1 MFSRNSYAIASLALA
16 VVAIASC
23 GKSGPAVTA
32 AGSAA
37 ASSSAQPDIQL
48 ARKNDLTSDPSLERV
63 AAAVA
68 LPEGGLL
75 ALANRGGAGS
85 FIYKFSSS
93 GALTWRKEVSAL
105 LATAVGISSDG
116 TYWVAGVVRDTSQPG
131 SQRLTDFAQ
140 RVSPE
145 GEVSQPTLLSG
156 PTDARL
162 FHCAT
167 EHDDKFIQ
175 LSTVDTLDE
184 YFRMEVPAVSVTN
197 SSGTRLWE
205 TLIPV
210 DQGHHLEATPQQLS
224 YCAGIFVVGDDRIL
238 AAQRIQVLPDVKTK
252 EEILKEFA
260 SGIHLRPGTLLV
272 ALDMAG
278 KEAARIRRD
287 NAIGALLVPTATG
300 AVLFET
306 SYKKPG
312 LSDFPGVVDQQ
323 MRMFAYDPN
332 LKETRTPILIDD
344 SLLDVIATAY
354 STPEGGFL
362 FAACSGK
369 LGNIFV
375 RYVSSEGVVS
385 PKRAFPELGP
395 CAEGFYKFAAGEH
408 SNEVLLLVQTPN
420 QGNRLLTL
428 KYSN

>member
-1 MFSRNSYAIASLALA
+1 MFSRNSYAITSLALA

-48 ARKNDLTSDPSLERV
+48 ARKNDLTSDPLLERV

-75 ALANRGGAGS
+75 AVSNRRGGGS
-85 FIYKFSSS
+85 FVYKFSSS
-93 GALTWRKEVSAL
+93 GALTWRKDVSAL
-105 LATAVGISSDG
+105 AAKAVGVLSDG
-116 TYWVAGVVRDTSQPG
+116 TYWIAGIVQASDPPG
-131 SQRLTDFAQ
+131 NKGLSDFAQ
-140 RVSPE
+140 QISPE
-145 GEVSQPTLLSG
+145 GEISKQVVLSG
-156 PTDARL
+156 PGAAR
-162 FHCAT
+162 FFQCAT
-167 EHDDKFIQ
+167 EHNKKFIQ
-175 LSTVDTLDE
+175 ISTVDTLDE
-184 YFRMEVPAVSVTN
+184 YFRMEVPALSVTDI
-197 SSGTRLWE
+197 SGTRLWE
-205 TLIPV
+205 KLIPI
-210 DQGHHLEATPQQLS
+210 DQGHRLEATPQQLS
-224 YCAGIFVVGDDRIL
+224 YCAGISVAGDDRIL
-238 AAQRIQVLPDVKTK
+238 AAQRILVLPDVKTN
-252 EEILKEFA
+252 EEILKEFG

-272 ALDMAG
+272 AFDMDG
-278 KEAARIRRD
+278 KEVAQVRRD

-323 MRMFAYDPN
+323 MRMFAYDSN
-332 LKETRTPILIDD
+332 LKEIRAPILIDD

-362 FAACSGK
+362 FAACSGN

-375 RYVSSEGVVS
+375 RYVSFAGVVS